1 MNNTITI
8 VIIVCIT
15 IVVLYAISAIDRA
28 LQRKEVNKQINKFSK
43 AFPNNTI
50 DSVNQNL
57 KKINELKKDL
67 PKFGDE

>member
-15 IVVLYAISAIDRA
+15 IVVLYAISAVDRA
-28 LQRKEVNKQINKFSK
+28 LQRKEVNRQINKFSK

>member
-15 IVVLYAISAIDRA
+15 IIVLYAISAVDRA
-28 LQRKEVNKQINKFSK
+28 LQRKEVNKQINRFNK
-43 AFPNNTI
+43 AFP
-50 DSVNQNL
+50 DHAP
-57 KKINELKKDL
+57 KKLEKHDENL

>member
-1 MNNTITI
+1 MNNIITI

-28 LQRKEVNKQINKFSK
+28 LQRKEVNRQINKFSK
-43 AFPNNTI
+43 AFSNNTI

-57 KKINELKKDL
+57 KKINELKDDL

>member
-57 KKINELKKDL
+57 KKINELKDDL

>member
-1 MNNTITI
+1 MNITITI

-28 LQRKEVNKQINKFSK
+28 LQRKEVNRQINKFSK

-57 KKINELKKDL
+57 KKINELKSDL

>member
-15 IVVLYAISAIDRA
+15 IVVLYAISAVDRA
-28 LQRKEVNKQINKFSK
+28 LQRKEVNKQINKFNK
-43 AFPNNTI
+43 AFP
-50 DSVNQNL
+50 DYVP
-57 KKINELKKDL
+57 KKPEEHDENL